1 MPTEG
6 NMPNLILEN
15 SEEQKRQ
22 WIFKKE
28 LDFCPVCRLNIKPI
42 YCFGYYS
49 IVESYPEEYTD
60 LQLIYRCPNNSC
72 QSLFIAYYTSKNV
85 AGREIVDFIKVA
97 PYNQSPKEFSKEIST
112 LSPSFC
118 DLYNQSKAGEEY
130 GLIGIAGAGYR
141 KAFEFLIKDFCI
153 QQHPNDKDAINKL
166 PLQEVI
172 KNHIDNEKIKELSKR
187 AAWLGNDEVHYERIW
202 TNNDINDLKKILDI
216 SQYWISSEI
225 QAQDYIVGI
234 S

>member
-1 MPTEG
+1 MVNITA
-6 NMPNLILEN
+6 EN
-15 SEEQKRQ
+15 SDGQEKVWVFQK
-22 WIFKKE
+22 E
-28 LDFCPVCRLNIKPI
+28 PDYCPICHVSIKPI
-42 YCFGYYS
+42 YCFGYYT
-49 IVESYPEEYTD
+49 VRVDLPDEYTK
-60 LQLIYRCPNNSC
+60 LQLIYRCPNTSC
-72 QSLFIAYYTSKNV
+72 QSLFIAYYV
-85 AGREIVDFIKVA
+85 ARHFPDKEKIDFIKVE
-97 PYNQSPKEFSKEIST
+97 PYKSSPIEFSKEIFT

-118 DLYNQSKAGEEY
+118 DLYNQSKAGEGY

-153 QQHPNDKDAINKL
+153 QQHPNDQDAIKKI

-172 KNHIDNEKIKELSKR
+172 KNYINNEKIKELSKR

-202 TNNDINDLKKILDI
+202 TNNDINDLKKILEI

-225 QAQDYIVGI
+225 QAQNYIQDI